1 MSIQVVTVSSKGQ
14 IAIPSEMRRGMSIDA
29 GTILAAYT
37 DGDFI
42 VLKPLKVPSLEEFR
56 ATLDRAASWAQDS
69 GLSEDD
75 VESIVKD
82 ARRRRREG
90 RG

>member
-29 GTILAAYT
+29 GTKLAAYT

>member
-14 IAIPSEMRRGMSIDA
+14 IAIPSDMRKRMSIDA
-29 GTILAAYT
+29 GTKLAAYAE
-37 DGDFI
+37 DGFI

-56 ATLDRAASWAQDS
+56 STLDRAAAWAQES
-69 GLSEDD
+69 GLREDD
-75 VESIVKD
+75 VDSIVKG

>member
-29 GTILAAYT
+29 GTKLAAFT
-37 DGDFI
+37 DGSFI
-42 VLKPLKVPSLEEFR
+42 ILKPLKVPSLDEFR
-56 ATLDRAASWAQDS
+56 ATLDKAASWAQES
-69 GLSEDD
+69 GLKEDD
-75 VESIVKD
+75 VESIVKN
-82 ARRRRREG
+82 ARRRRREI